1 MSRISRAVRA
11 ICDLRRPAP
20 VLLAAAGLVF
30 AAVAGGILAGRA
42 AMPEAGVASDRNAEL
57 SAMTSS
63 WDVKPASRELLLRI
77 EAAAAAESAGLQ
89 IGGADYSAAL
99 ARTAQMA
106 ADANSLGPEV
116 PGALRAFLMT
126 HIETAMSAF
135 HAGDPAKAR
144 GALDR
149 IKSRLAIYRAH

>member
-1 MSRISRAVRA
+1 MNRISQSVRAVR
-11 ICDLRRPAP
+11 DMRRPAP
-20 VLLAAAGLVF
+20 VMLATVGLVF
-30 AAVAGGILAGRA
+30 TAVAGGFLAGRA
-42 AMPEAGVASDRNAEL
+42 AIPEAGVASDGDAGL
-57 SAMTSS
+57 SSMTSS
-63 WDVKPASRELLLRI
+63 WDIAPASRELLLRI

-89 IGGADYSAAL
+89 VGGTDYGAAL

-126 HIETAMSAF
+126 NIETAMSAF
-135 HAGDPAKAR
+135 HAGDAPKAR

-149 IKSRLAIYRAH
+149 IKSRLAIYRAY